1 MKKLMIGVF
10 FFVLGVILVNYFTK
24 MEAKYENVV
33 PAEASLRAEQI
44 KENELRDLLNKAK
57 TLKDM
62 DVVEQKMQELG
73 NKDELTQYFAIKKSR
88 LLFEE
93 AEMYMRRAVEI
104 EQAVFIPDPFVP
116 VPPVPMVDPNNPYA
130 VSPIPPIGPPIGPPR
145 IYHPLTIA
153 NLEKAFALYD
163 KARKESEKL
172 KEGDDNNF
180 NFNMNYLKGEIYYRI
195 LELMADQESAPELFN
210 QTLSYFKFA
219 LRNRNNDVDTSV
231 NIELLIKNQN
241 SLMGNANNPQ
251 ARKKQMLNSGK
262 FGIGKSS
269 GN

>member
-1 MKKLMIGVF
+1 VLM
-10 FFVLGVILVNYFTK
+10 NYFTR
-24 MEAKYENVV
+24 MEATHEDVV
-33 PAEASLRAEQI
+33 PTEVNLRAEQV
-44 KENELRDLLNKAK
+44 KENEIRSLLNNAK
-57 TLKDM
+57 TLEEIEL
-62 DVVEQKMQELG
+62 VEQKMQELA
-73 NKDELTQYFAIKKSR
+73 NKDKVAQYVAIKKSR

-104 EQAVFIPDPFVP
+104 EKAVFIPDPPKP
-116 VPPVPMVDPNNPYA
+116 VPVPMVDPNNPYA
-130 VSPIPPIGPPIGPPR
+130 TPTTPMPPPEPPR
-145 IYHPLTIA
+145 IYHPLTLV

-172 KEGDDNNF
+172 KESDDNDF
-180 NFNMNYLKGEIYYRI
+180 NFNLNYLKGEIYYRI

-219 LRNRNNDVDTSV
+219 LRSRNNDVDTSV

-262 FGIGKSS
+262 FGVGKSS

>member
-1 MKKLMIGVF
+1 MKKLMTGVF
-10 FFVLGVILVNYFTK
+10 FVVLGLVLMNYFTK
-24 MEAKYENVV
+24 MEAKHEDVV
-33 PAEASLRAEQI
+33 PTEVSLRAEQV
-44 KENELRDLLNKAK
+44 KENEIRNLLNSAK
-57 TLKDM
+57 TLEE
-62 DVVEQKMQELG
+62 VEAVEQRGQELA
-73 NKDELTQYFAIKKSR
+73 NKDKVAQYVAIKKSR

-104 EQAVFIPDPFVP
+104 EKAVFIPDPP
-116 VPPVPMVDPNNPYA
+116 KPMSIAPPMVDPNNPYA
-130 VSPIPPIGPPIGPPR
+130 TPVPPPIPPEPPR
-145 IYHPLTIA
+145 IYHPLTLV

-172 KEGDDNNF
+172 KEGDDNDF
-180 NFNMNYLKGEIYYRI
+180 NFNINYLKGEIYYRI

-231 NIELLIKNQN
+231 NVELLIKNQN
-241 SLMGNANNPQ
+241 SLMNNANSPQ

-262 FGIGKSS
+262 FGVGKTS